1 MDKIKVLVVD
11 DTIVYR
17 KIVSDVLKN
26 MQDVELVGV
35 ASNGKTAISRIESLK
50 PDIVT
55 LDIEM
60 PEMNGIEVL
69 EYIKEN
75 SIPTAAVMLST
86 LTQKGSDMTI
96 KALELGAFDFI
107 SKPDRGTMAENMVKV
122 HDSLAPIISAFKRQK
137 MFRSTFTTSRNL
149 YSHQTKT
156 PSRPP
161 LTGSVRSTSIT
172 PGGSGTTATPAS
184 GSAELKTASH
194 IASSASRIS
203 TKPSTIIRKQT
214 PSSIIGIGISTGG
227 PKALALMMPMLTT
240 KLNVPVLVVQHM
252 PPVFT
257 KSLAKS
263 LDAKC
268 ELEVKEAENGEPLRP
283 NTVFIAPGGMQMKIV
298 AGADGRTRN
307 IKITDDPPENSCKPS
322 VDYLFRSIAEH
333 YVGRATAVIMTGMGS
348 DGTRGLENIKKN
360 GGVII
365 AQDRDSCTVYG
376 MPKEPIESG
385 MADVVVPLHQ
395 IAEEITKTVI

>member
-26 MQDVELVGV
+26 MPDVEMVGA
-35 ASNGKTAISRIESLK
+35 ASNGKTAIARITTLK

-69 EYIKEN
+69 EYIKTN

-107 SKPDRGTMAENMVKV
+107 SKPDKGTMAENMIKV
-122 HDSLAPIISAFKRQK
+122 RDALTPIINAFKRQK
-137 MFRSTFTTSRNL
+137 MFRGTFKTLHTDQGHPHSLSSTNLSAATLTS
-149 YSHQTKT
+149 K
-156 PSRPP
+156 PP
-161 LTGSVRSTSIT
+161 AHKLRRDSNIEVIR
-172 PGGSGTTATPAS
+172 
-184 GSAELKTASH
+184 
-194 IASSASRIS
+194 
-203 TKPSTIIRKQT
+203 PSTITRKLT
-214 PSSIIGIGISTGG
+214 PSSIVGIGISTGG

-263 LDAKC
+263 LNAKC
-268 ELEVKEAENGEPLRP
+268 DLEVKEAENGEPLRP
-283 NTVFIAPGGMQMKIV
+283 NTVFIAPGGTQMKIV

-348 DGTRGLENIKKN
+348 DGTRGLEHIKKN

-365 AQDRDSCTVYG
+365 AQDKESCTVYG

-385 MADVVVPLHQ
+385 MADVIVPLHQ

>member
-26 MQDVELVGV
+26 IPDVELVGV
-35 ASNGKTAISRIESLK
+35 AANGKSAIARIESLK

-69 EYIKEN
+69 EYIRDN
-75 SIPTAAVMLST
+75 SISTSAVMLST

-107 SKPDRGTMAENMVKV
+107 PKPDKGTMAENMIKVKE
-122 HDSLAPIISAFKRQK
+122 SLTPIINTFKRQRGFK
-137 MFRSTFTTSRNL
+137 NLFKTS
-149 YSHQTKT
+149 YHDKDKT
-156 PSRPP
+156 SAPSN
-161 LTGSVRSTSIT
+161 
-172 PGGSGTTATPAS
+172 
-184 GSAELKTASH
+184 TASSKKFVH
-194 IASSASRIS
+194 NKFVSNKIIAEPKSEII
-203 TKPSTIIRKQT
+203 KPSISIITRRHT

-227 PKALALMMPMLTT
+227 PKALAVMMPMLTT

-252 PPVFT
+252 PPIFT

-268 ELEVKEAENGEPLRP
+268 SLEVKEAENGEPLRP
-283 NTVFIAPGGMQMKIV
+283 NTVFIAPGGSQMKIV

-348 DGTRGLENIKKN
+348 DGTKGLEHIKKN

-365 AQDRDSCTVYG
+365 AQDKDSCTVYG

-385 MADVVVPLHQ
+385 MADIVVPLQH

>member
-1 MDKIKVLVVD
+1 MGKIKVLVVD

-17 KIVSDVLKN
+17 KIVSDVLKE
-26 MQDVELVGV
+26 MPDVELVGV
-35 ASNGKTAISRIESLK
+35 ASNGKTAISRIVALK

-75 SIPTAAVMLST
+75 SIPTSAVMLST
-86 LTQKGSDMTI
+86 LTQRGSDMTI

-107 SKPDRGTMAENMVKV
+107 SKPDKGTMAENMVKV
-122 HDSLAPIISAFKRQK
+122 RESLAPIINAFKRQK
-137 MFRSTFTTSRNL
+137 GL
-149 YSHQTKT
+149 PKYS
-156 PSRPP
+156 P
-161 LTGSVRSTSIT
+161 TGSSGLTTINQPHHSSIAITS
-172 PGGSGTTATPAS
+172 PHSAT
-184 GSAELKTASH
+184 G
-194 IASSASRIS
+194 IIG
-203 TKPSTIIRKQT
+203 TKPTSNLTNLSSKTHIHKLKSEGKSEIIKPSNIIRRQT

-227 PKALALMMPMLTT
+227 PKALAVMMPMLTT
-240 KLNVPVLVVQHM
+240 RLNVPVLIVQHM

-268 ELEVKEAENGEPLRP
+268 PLEVKEAENGEPLRP

-298 AGADGRTRN
+298 AGADGRTRT
-307 IKITDDPPENSCKPS
+307 IKLTDDPPENSCKPS

-348 DGTRGLENIKKN
+348 DGTKGLEHIKRN
-360 GGVII
+360 GGIII
-365 AQDRDSCTVYG
+365 AQDKDSCTVYG

-385 MADVVVPLHQ
+385 LADVVVPLNQ